1 MNAPLSF
8 NFGIFR
14 KRKYLSQF
22 QQIKIF
28 VQKMTV
34 SNSLAI
40 MSSFPAGAEICALG
54 QGGHRGVVSGAGLRG
69 AGVPRD

>member
-1 MNAPLSF
+1 
-8 NFGIFR
+8 
-14 KRKYLSQF
+14 
-22 QQIKIF
+22 
-28 VQKMTV
+28 MTV

-40 MSSFPAGAEICALG
+40 MSSFPAGAEISALG